1 MSSAFHQLMKY
12 REDSVVGLTRKATFQ
27 FYSRKI
33 SFLFEHGHISE
44 VVGVSDNVFGH
55 LLTICNHGDS
65 KCSAILRLAI
75 FLKFCREGT
84 SENALAKDVGLSQP
98 TVNRIVARCIDD
110 LVNAA
115 PEYIRW
121 PETKDEVRRMQNAFL
136 NLQDPSGRSRNI
148 PCFGLLDGKHW
159 RCQHPP
165 RTGSLNFNYK
175 GFFSFNSLFVTD
187 AEHRIIYIQ
196 MSELG
201 VNSDAQM
208 FRSGPLDTLLQKAS
222 EVAGVRK
229 VPGSDTVMPSFI
241 LADNGF
247 GLSKFVMTPYRE
259 NQLKSTKDIKYNE
272 KISSVRVKVENL
284 FGILV
289 SKFQVFNRELRLDP
303 KRSRALIISCCVIH
317 NISIGA
323 PSPPV
328 VSDDEEVIID
338 PYKCAES
345 QRTAL
350 KNHLLRV

>member
-222 EVAGVRK
+222 ELPESASSRK
-229 VPGSDTVMPSFI
+229 RHGHAFVH
-241 LADNGF
+241 F
-247 GLSKFVMTPYRE
+247 GGQRLWPV
-259 NQLKSTKDIKYNE
+259 
-272 KISSVRVKVENL
+272 KICNDA
-284 FGILV
+284 V
-289 SKFQVFNRELRLDP
+289 SRKP
-303 KRSRALIISCCVIH
+303 
-317 NISIGA
+317 
-323 PSPPV
+323 
-328 VSDDEEVIID
+328 
-338 PYKCAES
+338 AEIN
-345 QRTAL
+345 
-350 KNHLLRV
+350 KGY